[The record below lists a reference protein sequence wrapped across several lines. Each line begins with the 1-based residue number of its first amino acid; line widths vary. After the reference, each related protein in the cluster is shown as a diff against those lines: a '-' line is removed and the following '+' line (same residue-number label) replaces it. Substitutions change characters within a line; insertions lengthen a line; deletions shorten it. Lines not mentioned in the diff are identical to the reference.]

1 MAVLRWSQEN
11 RVEWHYIAPGK
22 PQQNAFAESF
32 IGRLRDE
39 FLNETLFG
47 SLIHAREALA
57 MWKHDYNTIRPHS
70 GLGNLAPVV
79 YAKLSDFA
87 KRWGGSLR
95 SRLFKRMNGSI
106 SPGRSD
112 RHLLQSS
119 SLTHEIPSLTD
130 LIYLV
135 QEIPDITAVSF
146 DLYSTLV
153 GWSSAQSERRDRFA
167 EVAAT
172 YLSTHLKS
180 FAQLAANPAWNERWS
195 KYHALGI
202 EVTLIQTLRKMVE
215 VVISASTEQTKTT
228 LTIAF
233 NEIIN
238 QLEQIWYNIELETAI
253 EMHGAADALR
263 ALKGLG
269 LKVGIT
275 SNASWS
281 IKHVQRLRS
290 SDFFNFLIR
299 LPYHLNSAR

>member
-1 MAVLRWSQEN
+1 MREDTRRRIRFPIYERRITYLQSDTRYLPISLRPSW
-11 RVEWHYIAPGK
+11 
-22 PQQNAFAESF
+22 
-32 IGRLRDE
+32 GRLELAVPYSERRR
-39 FLNETLFG
+39 TP
-47 SLIHAREALA
+47 ALSFPI
-57 MWKHDYNTIRPHS
+57 N
-70 GLGNLAPVV
+70 
-79 YAKLSDFA
+79 DFA
-87 KRWGGSLR
+87 KPWGGSLR

-146 DLYSTLV
+146 DLYNTLV

-253 EMHGAADALR
+253 EMHGAADVLR